1 MRRELFRVFCWGA
14 VGGVILAAGL
24 ISPQAVAQP
33 IVERGHIWLPPS
45 WGATPLSTV
54 IHAQAS
60 YLASAGYFLEQE
72 AIARRHHALAAK
84 QEMENAL
91 QWVDTYFEMRQR
103 NRAWRA
109 LERPNHLVREKKH
122 QESLRDQIE
131 NHLQNSLKNDLT
143 GKINWLLNELSGPSL
158 AYQYQAGDKTL
169 AGSNLDQ
176 DLGPRDVGHLRLTDG
191 GHAGGHKLIFRPD
204 DAKVL
209 RTDWPRALRGPEF
222 KAVCDHFERTRDAAL
237 EELKTA
243 GKLSWER
250 EQALIEA
257 IDRVTARFNEV
268 YTREARLLRQFE
280 RPGTYSTEY
289 KVAQRFLQS
298 LAAGVFRAI
307 STNDRSVFDGSY
319 KFTGDSVVDLIHHM
333 YQNGL
338 EFAPPE
344 SGDEGVYKKLYFT
357 MRELYLSLA
366 PEQAMP
372 QGGNP

>member
-1 MRRELFRVFCWGA
+1 MQRGLFRGLCWGA
-14 VGGVILAAGL
+14 VGGVLLAAGW
-24 ISPQAVAQP
+24 IAPQAAAQP

-109 LERPNHLVREKKH
+109 LERPNHLMREKKH

-131 NHLQNSLKNDLT
+131 NYLHNSLKNDLT
-143 GKINWLLNELSGPSL
+143 GKLNWLLNELSGPSL

-169 AGSNLDQ
+169 AGSNLDEQ
-176 DLGPRDVGHLRLTDG
+176 LRPTDVRHLRLTDG
-191 GHAGGHKLIFRPD
+191 GHTGGQKLIFRPD

-209 RTDWPRALRGPEF
+209 QTDWPLALRGPEF
-222 KAVCDHFERTRDAAL
+222 KDVCDHFEATRDAAL
-237 EELKTA
+237 EEWKTT
-243 GKLSWER
+243 GKLGR
-250 EQALIEA
+250 DKEQALIEA
-257 IDRVTARFNEV
+257 IDRLTARFNEV
-268 YTREARLLRQFE
+268 YNREARLLRQLE

-289 KVAQRFLQS
+289 KVGQRFLQS
-298 LAAGVFRAI
+298 LAAGVFRAL

-344 SGDEGVYKKLYFT
+344 AGDEGVYRKVYLT
-357 MRELYLSLA
+357 MRGLYLSLSPDNA
-366 PEQAMP
+366 IP
-372 QGGNP
+372 QGGSP